1 MIIFEN
7 HSWQT
12 RTDKPNEN
20 WLSEF
25 ADVEQPKYVVDDNS
39 ELADK
44 IMSTPQFV
52 VVEDDNGNI
61 VDIEPVIDPNAELY
75 ERQTEIKARL
85 SEIDSLEI
93 RPLAA
98 IMSGTGNDED
108 TNRLKKLESE
118 KTELRNELSV
128 VVASLTDVSEENPV
142 E

>member
-61 VDIEPVIDPNAELY
+61 VDIEPVIDPNTELY
-75 ERQTEIKARL
+75 ERQAEIKARL

-108 TNRLKKLESE
+108 TNRLKELESE

-128 VVASLTDVSEENPV
+128 VVASLTDVNEENPV

>member
-128 VVASLTDVSEENPV
+128 VVASLTDVNEENP

>member
-1 MIIFEN
+1 MIIFSN
-7 HSWQT
+7 HAWQT

-20 WLSEF
+20 WLAEF
-25 ADVEQPKYVVDDNS
+25 SDLEQPRYVVDDNS

-44 IMSTPQFV
+44 IMSTSQFTV
-52 VVEDDNGNI
+52 IEDDNGNI
-61 VDIEPVIDPNAELY
+61 VDIEPIVDPNTELY
-75 ERQTEIKARL
+75 ERQAAIKARL

>member
-1 MIIFEN
+1 MIIFSN
-7 HSWQT
+7 HAWQT

-20 WLSEF
+20 WLAEF
-25 ADVEQPKYVVDDNS
+25 SDLEQPKYVVDDNS

-44 IMSTPQFV
+44 IMSTPQFA

-75 ERQTEIKARL
+75 ERQAEIKARL

-108 TNRLKKLESE
+108 TNRLKELESE

-128 VVASLTDVSEENPV
+128 VVASLTDVNEENPV

>member
-1 MIIFEN
+1 MIIFSN
-7 HSWQT
+7 HAWQT

-20 WLSEF
+20 WLAEF
-25 ADVEQPKYVVDDNS
+25 SDLEQPKYVVDDNS

-44 IMSTPQFV
+44 IMSTPQFT

-61 VDIEPVIDPNAELY
+61 VDIEPVIDPNTELY
-75 ERQTEIKARL
+75 ERQAEIKARL

-108 TNRLKKLESE
+108 TNRLKELESE

-128 VVASLTDVSEENPV
+128 VVASLTDVNEENPV

>member
-12 RTDKPNEN
+12 RADKPNEN
-20 WLSEF
+20 WLAGL
-25 ADVEQPKYVVDDNS
+25 ADLEQPKYVVDDNS

-44 IMSTPQFV
+44 IMSTSQFTV
-52 VVEDDNGNI
+52 IEDGNGNI
-61 VDIEPVIDPNAELY
+61 VDIEPIIDPNTELY
-75 ERQTEIKARL
+75 KRQAEIKARL
-85 SEIDSLEI
+85 SEIDKLEI

-108 TNRLKKLESE
+108 TNRLKELESE

-128 VVASLTDVSEENPV
+128 VVASLTDVREENPV